1 MAAAKKITLEQFD
14 NGIKLLLT
22 IKKDGVIEPLTGAKV
37 LLKFKN
43 KLTGYEFD
51 RYAVITDAN
60 NGECEYVFTEEDLS
74 VIGTY
79 VTEIETT
86 YSNGV
91 VISANN
97 PLIVVIRKE
106 DHNRTPK

>member
-1 MAAAKKITLEQFD
+1 MAAKKITLEQYD

-22 IKKDGVIEPLTGAKV
+22 IKKDNVIEPLTGAKV

-43 KLTGYEFD
+43 KETGYEFD
-51 RYAVITDAN
+51 RYATITDAN
-60 NGECEYVFTEEDLS
+60 NGECEYVFTEKDLS
-74 VIGTY
+74 VTGAY

-91 VISANN
+91 VISSNN
-97 PLIVVIRKE
+97 PLIVNIRKE
-106 DHNRTPK
+106 NHNRTPK